1 MKYIQTLNEM
11 NTTGYGNDPKNPKAI
26 DKVETRVANWRDSL
40 KKDWTPTTQYSPKLA
55 RLRKQWEDVIEK
67 HKDQWQPKYNFG
79 DLLA

>member
-1 MKYIQTLNEM
+1 MKYLKTLNEM
-11 NTTGYGNDPKNPKAI
+11 NTAGYGNDPKKPKAI
-26 DKVETRVANWRDSL
+26 DKVEIRVANWRDSL
-40 KKDWTPTTQYSPKLA
+40 KKGWTPTTQYSPKLA